1 MDIDIKAMALCQI
14 HTEIGKGA
22 AGEIIIQQQAPGDE
36 QYNVIEIQ
44 PYYLPTFIAALQELL
59 PKAK

>member
-1 MDIDIKAMALCQI
+1 MALCQI

-22 AGEIIIQQQAPGDE
+22 AGEIIIQQQVRDDE
-36 QYNVIEIQ
+36 QYSVIEIQ
-44 PYYLPTFIAALQELL
+44 PYYLPAFIAALQELL

>member
-1 MDIDIKAMALCQI
+1 MSIDIKSMALCQI

-22 AGEIIIQQQAPGDE
+22 AGEIIIQQQVRDDE
-36 QYNVIEIQ
+36 QYSVIEIQ
-44 PYYLPTFIAALQELL
+44 PYYLPAFIAALQELL